1 MKSPLVQFLLGRL
14 FWKNVLIA
22 FAVTIVLVVLVQI
35 SLRLYTDH
43 GKKIIVPDFTGMSL
57 HEVDRLC
64 AEREI
69 LWVVQD
75 SAFVEESPRGSI
87 LNQYPIPG
95 SGIKKNRKIFLT
107 TNGWFP
113 QMIKMPKAYDMPY
126 RQAERTLTNAGLHIS
141 SIEYIP
147 HFAPT
152 YVLEQKF
159 GGRLIAEGTDIQK
172 GSGITLVVGEGL
184 SDEQAPVPNLLN
196 IGRETARILA
206 LNNIFNLGAVSYDST
221 VVNGMDSALAKI
233 YRQFPQFNSQARLG
247 TSIDIWLTRDT
258 LLIMQTDSILSTVDL
273 LPDDSTQIQY

>member
-1 MKSPLVQFLLGRL
+1 MKSPIVQFLISRL

-22 FAVTIVLVVLVQI
+22 LAVTIILVILVQI
-35 SLRLYTDH
+35 SLSLYTDH
-43 GKKIIVPDFTGMSL
+43 GKKIMVPDFTGMSL

-64 AEREI
+64 AEHEI
-69 LWVVQD
+69 LWVIQD
-75 SAFVEESPRGSI
+75 SAFVEDSPRGAV
-87 LNQYPIPG
+87 LNQYPVPG
-95 SGIKKNRKIFLT
+95 VGIKKNRKIFLT
-107 TNGWFP
+107 TNSWFP
-113 QMIKMPKAYDMPY
+113 QMIRMPKAYDMPY
-126 RQAERTLTNAGLHIS
+126 RQAERALTNAGLHIS

-159 GGRLIAEGTDIQK
+159 GGRLIAEGTEIEK

-221 VVNGMDSALAKI
+221 VVTGMDSALAKI
-233 YRQFPQFNSQARLG
+233 YRQFPQVNSQARLG

-258 LLIMQTDSILSTVDL
+258 LLIMQTDSILSTIDFM
-273 LPDDSTQIQY
+273 PDDSTQIQY